1 MEKPGKTDYMSNT
14 TIFFRLKE
22 KYKTDLQP
30 SQKNLC

>member
-14 TIFFRLKE
+14 TIFSRLKE
-22 KYKTDLQP
+22 KFETDLQP